1 MKRGKCFADSWRGD
15 NYAESERR
23 AAVMTITEM
32 IAWGV
37 MILLVISSILEAAD
51 YWLEEKISD
60 MIKEWWNR

>member
-1 MKRGKCFADSWRGD
+1 
-15 NYAESERR
+15 
-23 AAVMTITEM
+23 MTITEM